1 MIDVTK
7 PLEVNRNA
15 VNEFISASE
24 WVASKWTT
32 PRAPGKWSP
41 SQVVEHIARV
51 YDESAE
57 LVAGSPS
64 KFPNF
69 PTFLRPVMRG
79 LFFNKFLK
87 TEKFSK
93 AKTFKPFNPESGP
106 SSAAEGRVRV
116 EAALAKFH
124 EGVADRFPCRGDEIT
139 DFLMGDGIID
149 QRASL
154 SFLPMLMGQLEKYLR
169 YLPRRTFE
177 EQGLQPIFHPGLAH
191 AHHARQPHA
200 KVGIVFDQRK
210 QRFTLHHMNH

>member
-1 MIDVTK
+1 MSDVTK
-7 PLEVNRNA
+7 ALEVNRNA

-24 WVASKWTT
+24 GVASTWTT

-79 LFFNKFLK
+79 LFFNRFLK

-116 EAALAKFH
+116 EAALAKF
-124 EGVADRFPCRGDEIT
+124 EQAVRAQNADTLTSGVFG
-139 DFLMGDGIID
+139 
-149 QRASL
+149 
-154 SFLPMLMGQLEKYLR
+154 
-169 YLPRRTFE
+169 
-177 EQGLQPIFHPGLAH
+177 
-191 AHHARQPHA
+191 
-200 KVGIVFDQRK
+200 KVGKGDYVKFQALHTRHHQK
-210 QRFTLHHMNH
+210 QLGNQG